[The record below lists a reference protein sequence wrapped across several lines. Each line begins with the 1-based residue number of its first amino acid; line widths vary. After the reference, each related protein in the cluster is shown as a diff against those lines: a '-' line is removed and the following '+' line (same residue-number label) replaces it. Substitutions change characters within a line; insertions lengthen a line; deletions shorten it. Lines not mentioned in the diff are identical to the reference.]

1 MKDSIPC
8 KPNIKNEEWRKLYK
22 IEEMSI
28 KTMHSRKEGIAAFI
42 SFDRLLTCA
51 NAYFV
56 HGRPTGKK
64 F

>member
-8 KPNIKNEEWRKLYK
+8 KPNIKNEEWKKQYK
-22 IEEMSI
+22 IEEMRI
-28 KTMHSRKEGIAAFI
+28 KTMHSRKEGIAFI
-42 SFDRLLTCA
+42 SFDRLLTRA

-56 HGRPTGKK
+56 HGRPTGQK